1 MKNYLKLIIIM
12 AFINTGCSA
21 QKNSITENI
30 NASANK
36 QPLEDAVL
44 QTLQAENDLV
54 IAYAIENYAWA
65 RSIDYRI
72 LVQKNNE
79 WKGYTYHKSLMPS
92 GSPAKLSE
100 PSAVDKAAAGALLN
114 YMAENNAWAIP
125 GDSENGFC
133 ADGNKSC
140 NINDAPG
147 ARLWMITK
155 TAAIAPAYYAAEFY
169 EKCCPEKQRGLF
181 VSIAKKIN
189 AIVSVKNAE
198 E

>member
-12 AFINTGCSA
+12 AFMNTGCSA
-21 QKNSITENI
+21 QKALITENI

-36 QPLEDAVL
+36 QPVEDAVL

-72 LVQKNNE
+72 LVQTNNE

-100 PSAVDKAAAGALLN
+100 PAVVDKAAVDALLN
-114 YMAENNAWAIP
+114 YITENNAWAIP

-133 ADGNKSC
+133 PDGNKNC

-155 TAAIAPAYYAAEFY
+155 TAAIAPGYYAAEFY

-189 AIVSVKNAE
+189 AIVTAKNIE

>member
-1 MKNYLKLIIIM
+1 MSNYLKLIIIM
-12 AFINTGCSA
+12 AFMHTGCSA
-21 QKNSITENI
+21 QKTSITENI

-36 QPLEDAVL
+36 QPVEDAVL
-44 QTLQAENDLV
+44 QTLQSENDLV
-54 IAYAIENYAWA
+54 IAYAIENFAWA

-72 LVQKNNE
+72 LVQKDNV
-79 WKGYTYHKSLMPS
+79 WKGYTYHKSMMPS

-100 PSAVDKAAAGALLN
+100 PATIDKAAAGALLK
-114 YMAENNAWAIP
+114 YIIENNAWAIP
-125 GDSENGFC
+125 GDSEDGFC
-133 ADGNKSC
+133 PNGNKNC

-155 TAAIAPAYYAAEFY
+155 TAAIAPGYYAAEFY

-198 E
+198 D

>member
-1 MKNYLKLIIIM
+1 M
-12 AFINTGCSA
+12 NTGCSA
-21 QKNSITENI
+21 QKNSITESI
-30 NASANK
+30 NAAGNK
-36 QPLEDAVL
+36 QPVEDAVL
-44 QTLQAENDLV
+44 QSLQAENDLV

-65 RSIDYRI
+65 KSIDYRI

-79 WKGYTYHKSLMPS
+79 WKGYSYHKNLRPS
-92 GSPAKLSE
+92 STPAKLSE
-100 PSAVDKAAAGALLN
+100 PASIDKTAADALLN
-114 YMAENNAWAIP
+114 YMAENNAWTIP

-133 ADGNKSC
+133 TDGNKTC

-155 TAAIAPAYYAAEFY
+155 TAAIAPGYYAAEFY

-189 AIVSVKNAE
+189 ALVSVKNAE